1 MDWCDTCCQLILP
14 QDRIHSLGR
23 DYHKNCFHCAQCLRL
38 LQPGKHLQLDQQLF
52 CNRCCSSIM
61 LQLTDQTKSNMIT
74 QDSQQYAISNPQQ
87 APQINSQINSIIQ
100 KAQEYNSYYAKNNN
114 LQLKI
119 TKYNSN
125 VLIEGPLKI
134 YWQLNSPARRADKH
148 TAYTLVDLVDVE
160 KPIQGDGCYTYEY
173 LPEFDSVQ
181 QVRVSSILSTKHVIA
196 LLLGRN
202 KIVNHCRHY
211 GLFLMYHHGYS
222 RQLKEEEIP
231 LLVRL
236 QVGPSDQA
244 CKIVIKDISTNDKLE
259 RSISQEAAQFMCFS
273 TTELENILKQYQA
286 EEQRELDKIRCKYSK
301 QKVQIE
307 QQLQSKQSCV

>member
-23 DYHKNCFHCAQCLRL
+23 DYHQNCFHCAQCLRQ

-52 CNRCCSSIM
+52 CNRCCSTIM

-74 QDSQQYAISNPQQ
+74 QDGQQCSISNPQQ
-87 APQINSQINSIIQ
+87 APQINSHINSIIQ
-100 KAQEYNSYYAKNNN
+100 KAQEYNSYYVKNAN

-119 TKYNSN
+119 TKYNNN
-125 VLIEGPLKI
+125 VLIEGALKI
-134 YWQLNSPARRADKH
+134 YWQLNSPTHRVDQH
-148 TAYTLVDLVDVE
+148 TSCTLVDLVDLD
-160 KPIQGDGCYTYEY
+160 KPVQEDERLTY
-173 LPEFDSVQ
+173 LPQFDSVQ
-181 QVRVSSILSTKHVIA
+181 QVRVSSILSTNHVIA

-202 KIVNHCRHY
+202 KIINHYRHY
-211 GLFLMYHHGYS
+211 GLFLMYHNGYS

-231 LLVRL
+231 LLMRL

-244 CKIVIKDISTNDKLE
+244 CKIVIKDIHTNDKLE

-273 TTELENILKQYQA
+273 TTELENILKQYQY
-286 EEQRELDKIRCKYSK
+286 EEQRELEKIRTKYSQ
-301 QKVQIE
+301 QKILIENQI
-307 QQLQSKQSCV
+307 QSMQTCL